1 MLSPQLLIPPHSVQ
15 AEASGGTVNHETS
28 KGSPTKLYGLCASLD
43 PVQEQPQNVDRS
55 VHIPIPQYT
64 STGCVETQ
72 SHTVAVGSAIS
83 APSLCRQTTF
93 GTFTYNTLYVLATH
107 MLKAML
113 YCFWKSCAVYQTL
126 ACTYYSTPQY

>member
-72 SHTVAVGSAIS
+72 SYTVAVGSAIS
-83 APSLCRQTTF
+83 APSLCRQTTRWHLYIQHLVCF
-93 GTFTYNTLYVLATH
+93 SHTYA
-107 MLKAML
+107 
-113 YCFWKSCAVYQTL
+113 
-126 ACTYYSTPQY
+126 

>member
-55 VHIPIPQYT
+55 VHIPIPQYR
-64 STGCVETQ
+64 VQ
-72 SHTVAVGSAIS
+72 AVLRHS
-83 APSLCRQTTF
+83 R
-93 GTFTYNTLYVLATH
+93 TL
-107 MLKAML
+107 
-113 YCFWKSCAVYQTL
+113 
-126 ACTYYSTPQY
+126 